1 MKIFGI
7 SVLCMSACL
16 SLSAQADESPDV
28 ETKKQAA
35 LEICI
40 AEATEHY
47 GPANA
52 SSKPKRKRFN
62 NKKGYAVA
70 LKIPDS
76 RKKKINCF
84 ASADGEVIFFA
95 EVFDLLENLFSN
107 RSIGWFFEPAFTMPW
122 DGVFG

>member
-1 MKIFGI
+1 MPKIKRKNVMKIFGI

-84 ASADGEVIFFA
+84 ASADGEVIFFRGS
-95 EVFDLLENLFSN
+95 L
-107 RSIGWFFEPAFTMPW
+107 
-122 DGVFG
+122 